1 MISGSAD
8 PNRPSR
14 NVGSLLMHEILN
26 EYRPDF
32 SPGNWSPRDRHFLEA
47 FASNPDGIVSV
58 LRNLPPEITGALC
71 SRASRAAGSLFEVL
85 LKEYIY
91 PIVNGSDPK
100 LAAELEETVRFLK
113 DHGFRN
119 ILNNQRAQAFYSKW
133 LSQYGDDSIA
143 QVTGTHVIVWGIS
156 QVAMKF
162 IEDQRIGLEP
172 IEKSTRYVNF
182 GTKAGGRYL
191 YYIPKPDLERH
202 RVLGEYTATMDHL
215 FDTYVA
221 LLPALQDWLRKN
233 FEEKDSILE
242 KKAFDTLRGL
252 LPMATL
258 GQVAFRGNAQAF
270 EYLINRTARHPLG
283 ELRWLAGELKQEL
296 DKEIPSLLLRVADEK
311 SKDYQTY
318 LNKRYEAVREFVG
331 GSAVERGLKPEV
343 RLVEYDPD
351 SELKILAGIVFQQ
364 THGSWDQALNKAKSL
379 NEAEKRDLLGRYLL
393 NRSARWQK
401 VGRAFENAY
410 LRFEIVMDIGSYRD
424 LHRHRMMTQERQSFS
439 TFHGYGV
446 AAEIRQSGLASR
458 FEEALNRAD
467 GLFRKIE
474 PVDRELAQ
482 YAVPLAYRMRFYQWQ
497 NFRQLFWETELR
509 TVSQGHPDYRF
520 IEQEKYRLVKEKF
533 PLLASF
539 MLVDT
544 NEYAIARRGTEE
556 QILAKEKRLIE
567 RLSERNSD
575 RKMGS

>member
-1 MISGSAD
+1 
-8 PNRPSR
+8 
-14 NVGSLLMHEILN
+14 MHEILN

-32 SPGNWSPRDRHFLEA
+32 SPGQWSQRDRHFLEA

-71 SRASRAAGSLFEVL
+71 SRASRATGSLLEVL

-91 PIVNGSDPK
+91 PIVDGQDAR
-100 LAAELEETVRFLK
+100 LAGELEDTVRFLK
-113 DHGFRN
+113 EHGFKH

-162 IEDQRIGLEP
+162 IEDQRVGLEP

-182 GTKAGGRYL
+182 GSKVGGRYL

-202 RVLGEYTATMDHL
+202 GMLGEYTATMDHL
-215 FDTYVA
+215 FDTYVM
-221 LLPALQDWLRKN
+221 LLAPLQDWLRKN
-233 FEEKDSILE
+233 FDEKDSILE

-270 EYLINRTARHPLG
+270 EYLINRTAQHPLG
-283 ELRWLAGELKQEL
+283 ELRWFSQEIKREL
-296 DKEIPSLLLRVADEK
+296 DKEIPSLLLRVSDEK
-311 SKDYQTY
+311 SNAYQTY
-318 LNKRYEAVREFVG
+318 LNQRYAAVRDFVRELPLE
-331 GSAVERGLKPEV
+331 SSSKPEV
-343 RLVEYDPD
+343 RLVECDPE
-351 SELKILAGIVFQQ
+351 SETKILAAIIFQQ
-364 THGSWDQALNKAKSL
+364 SHTSWDDALNRAKTL
-379 NEAEKRDLLGRYLL
+379 AETDKRELFERYLW

-439 TFHGYGV
+439 TFHGYTTPLELQH
-446 AAEIRQSGLASR
+446 AGLAAR
-458 FEEALNRAD
+458 FEESVQRAD
-467 GLFRKIE
+467 RLFRKLHSI
-474 PVDRELAQ
+474 DHDLAQ
-482 YAVPLAYRMRFYQWQ
+482 YVVPLAFRMRFYQWQ

-539 MLVDT
+539 MFVDV
-544 NEYAIARRGTEE
+544 NEYSIARRGTEQ
-556 QILAKEKRLIE
+556 QILDKEKRLIE
-567 RLSERNSD
+567 RLKD
-575 RKMGS
+575 RLL